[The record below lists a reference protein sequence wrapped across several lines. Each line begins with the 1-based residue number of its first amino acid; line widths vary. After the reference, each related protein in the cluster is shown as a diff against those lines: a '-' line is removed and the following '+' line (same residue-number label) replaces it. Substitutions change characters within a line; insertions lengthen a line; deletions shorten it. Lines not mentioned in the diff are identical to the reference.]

1 MSESSGSE
9 RKACVPLC
17 PGAGGRRAEPAGRM
31 GLARGPRPAPRS
43 AHARGP
49 LREAQSPRPRFLSQ
63 NHPPGGRHRVPG
75 DSSHTTRDRRRA
87 AAPGPALALRPSPR
101 MESDSS
107 SSSSSGMG
115 TRHPEPTAPRRSWHS
130 PQQAPTSPNYG
141 ETRPGLP
148 ARGLKRITVERRS
161 EDLA

>member
-1 MSESSGSE
+1 M
-9 RKACVPLC
+9 C
-17 PGAGGRRAEPAGRM
+17 PSPPWRGRTQGQTAGRM

-49 LREAQSPRPRFLSQ
+49 LWEAPSPCPRFLSP
-63 NHPPGGRHRVPG
+63 NHPPGGRRRVPG
-75 DSSHTTRDRRRA
+75 DSSHTAGDRRRA
-87 AAPGPALALRPSPR
+87 AAPGLALALRPSPR
-101 MESDSS
+101 TESDSS

-115 TRHPEPTAPRRSWHS
+115 TRDPESTAPRRSWHS
-130 PQQAPTSPNYG
+130 PHQAPTSPNYD